1 MHSKDLMSRGAN
13 EIKNKTSKTTL
24 YVHMEPNLTDH
35 ALPNTRHGPRIQIC
49 TGITDKKTSN
59 PLSKIQN

>member
-24 YVHMEPNLTDH
+24 YVHMEPNFNRPRPSKHQTLQGLTF
-35 ALPNTRHGPRIQIC
+35 
-49 TGITDKKTSN
+49 K
-59 PLSKIQN
+59 

>member
-1 MHSKDLMSRGAN
+1 MHSKDLMSRGAS

-35 ALPNTRHGPRIQIC
+35 ALPNTRHCRASH
-49 TGITDKKTSN
+49 SN
-59 PLSKIQN
+59 RYRYY